1 VAVQAGDYRQNAGL
15 QLTVNN
21 PAMGRRFAA
30 PARLRSY
37 AMPVLPNCLV
47 IALACAGVIATVSP
61 AVAEETASSEVA
73 TTAVDLSYSNRW
85 RLEVSEG
92 ANNDGVMHFR
102 VTPKDGAP
110 IDINV
115 PLKDGRGEDGCARDI
130 RDAFK
135 TALDSKIFKI
145 EIDDGEDV
153 LVKKRKGPDFA
164 IELVESTV
172 KGTRVNLNRE

>member
-1 VAVQAGDYRQNAGL
+1 MEV
-15 QLTVNN
+15 
-21 PAMGRRFAA
+21 MM
-30 PARLRSY
+30 
-37 AMPVLPNCLV
+37 MPVLPILSA
-47 IALACAGVIATVSP
+47 IALVCAGVGYPIAPAHAQETAAP
-61 AVAEETASSEVA
+61 AVAAP
-73 TTAVDLSYSNRW
+73 AVRLKYSNKW